1 MEVWAEA
8 MRSLNTADDN
18 TDLNLVLKVINE
30 NNSIPVI
37 VMDSQNR
44 AQTFRNIKVTGKDY
58 EDSLRN
64 AAILGKSLL
73 SKGKNI
79 KIELDDSTHDY
90 IQVCYDESLMIRR
103 LSAYPYI
110 QLGVV
115 MIFVVIAI
123 FALLTSKKAER

>member
-8 MRSLNTADDN
+8 MRSLNTSDDN

-90 IQVCYDESLMIRR
+90 IQVCYD
-103 LSAYPYI
+103 
-110 QLGVV
+110 
-115 MIFVVIAI
+115 
-123 FALLTSKKAER
+123 